1 MTLKEK
7 IKKCLNSIKEKVCN
21 NEKFEGLKVKIQSI
35 KSKKFLNIKFD
46 RKLILII
53 SISFFFVLF
62 IGCFFTVQKNS
73 KSYVIKKLT
82 TVLDKGNNRALS
94 KIIVVDNMNKNLNA
108 EDLKPVTEFYSSN
121 KNRISELTNSL
132 NSGKS
137 IYSMNI
143 KEKDYLLGKKYYVTT
158 KYRELNI
165 KTDLD
170 GANLYV
176 NGVSEGVI
184 SGKEKK
190 LNLIAPGIYDIKLEY
205 KGKNA
210 VLQSEKKVILTD
222 NESTNIP
229 LNGIKIS
236 VKTDYPD
243 GKIYIND
250 KDTAVKAKDF
260 IDKGPF
266 PTDGTYKI
274 SMKYNSP
281 WGEIT
286 STPIEIKENPVIN
299 INLELKNENLKAQLK
314 TSMEVFYNSI
324 FSALN
329 KENKE
334 EIKGTTEEVKNKIYE
349 ILNEKYFILKNIYK
363 LDNLDIDLEKST
375 IKFENG
381 EYNGK
386 IVTSVNYLIK
396 KDIFGIPLQSRSVNQ
411 NFFVDISYKNGSWVI
426 TNIENFYLEK

>member
-1 MTLKEK
+1 M
-7 IKKCLNSIKEKVCN
+7 
-21 NEKFEGLKVKIQSI
+21 
-35 KSKKFLNIKFD
+35 
-46 RKLILII
+46 
-53 SISFFFVLF
+53 
-62 IGCFFTVQKNS
+62 
-73 KSYVIKKLT
+73 
-82 TVLDKGNNRALS
+82 
-94 KIIVVDNMNKNLNA
+94 
-108 EDLKPVTEFYSSN
+108 
-121 KNRISELTNSL
+121 
-132 NSGKS
+132 
-137 IYSMNI
+137 
-143 KEKDYLLGKKYYVTT
+143 
-158 KYRELNI
+158 
-165 KTDLD
+165 
-170 GANLYV
+170 
-176 NGVSEGVI
+176 I

-314 TSMEVFYNSI
+314 TAMEGFYNSV

-381 EYNGK
+381 EYVGK

-426 TNIENFYLEK
+426 TNVENFYLEK

>member
-1 MTLKEK
+1 MNLKENF
-7 IKKCLNSIKEKVCN
+7 KKYINRIKEKVYN
-21 NEKFEGLKVKIQSI
+21 NEKFEGFKNKVKSI
-35 KSKKFLNIKFD
+35 KSKNFSNIKFD
-46 RKLILII
+46 KKLILII
-53 SISFFFVLF
+53 SISFFFILF

-73 KSYVIKKLT
+73 KSYVIKRLT
-82 TVLDKGNNRALS
+82 TVLEKGNNKALS
-94 KIIVVDNMNKNLNA
+94 KIITVDNMNKNLNA

-143 KEKDYLLGKKYYVTT
+143 KEKDYFLGKKYYIAT

-165 KTDLD
+165 KTDLE

-176 NGVSEGVI
+176 NGVSEGII

-190 LNLIAPGIYDIKLEY
+190 INLIAPGIYDIKLEY
-205 KGKNA
+205 KGKDA
-210 VLQSEKKVILTD
+210 VLQSEKKVILTE

-250 KDTAVKAKDF
+250 KDTSVKAKDF

-266 PTDGTYKI
+266 PTNGTYKI

-314 TSMEVFYNSI
+314 TAMEGFYNSV

-334 EIKGTTEEVKNKIYE
+334 EIKGTTEDVKNKIYE

-363 LDNLDIDLEKST
+363 LENLDIDLEKST

-381 EYNGK
+381 VYDGK

-396 KDIFGIPLQSRSVNQ
+396 KDIFGIPLQSRAVNQ
-411 NFFVDISYKNGSWVI
+411 NFFVDISYKNGSWIV